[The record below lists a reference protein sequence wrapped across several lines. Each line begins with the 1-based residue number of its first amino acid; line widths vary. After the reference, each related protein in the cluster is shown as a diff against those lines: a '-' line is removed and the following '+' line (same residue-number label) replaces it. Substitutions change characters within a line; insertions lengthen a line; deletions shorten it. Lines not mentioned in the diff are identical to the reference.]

1 MTNMQKAGYNVS
13 LDVIQMYLSQI
24 LLTYVQLS
32 LTFYVQL
39 LLTFFCNIPIV
50 HQVRSSTSSLI
61 EFRYSLHLCIT
72 YICD

>member
-39 LLTFFCNIPIV
+39 LLTFF
-50 HQVRSSTSSLI
+50 L
-61 EFRYSLHLCIT
+61 
-72 YICD
+72 